1 MSEATEMLYVY
12 AIVPGGDYTPAVTG
26 IDGSELQII
35 GREAGPKAVVHRHTA
50 GPFDGPDEDV
60 RRWVLEHSEVIDD
73 AWQSAAAILPVSFNV
88 IVRSDPD
95 SEATAAE
102 QLQHWL
108 DDSAD
113 TLGKRLEELRDTSE
127 LRVEISLDRGLL
139 EEVDAEVGGMKAEM
153 EGRPAGVRR
162 LLEKRLEKT
171 EKELVDRAADGIYP
185 EVRARI
191 ASHCLDIEEY
201 RSPSREP
208 GLTPVLMASCL
219 VRSTEV
225 TALGAELTALQKEQ
239 PALSIRFLG
248 PWPPYSFADVSVSD
262 DRASATQNT
271 DASSTDASET
281 GASTTNPH
289 GERT

>member
-1 MSEATEMLYVY
+1 MSDGTEMLYVY

-26 IDGSELQII
+26 IDGSALQVI
-35 GREAGPKAVVHRHTA
+35 GRDAGPKAVVHRHTG
-50 GPFDGPDEDV
+50 GPFDGPDDDV

-95 SEATAAE
+95 TEATAGE

-113 TLGKRLEELRDTSE
+113 TLAKRLEELRDTSE
-127 LRVEISLDRGLL
+127 LRVELSLDRGLL

-201 RSPSREP
+201 RSTNREP

-262 DRASATQNT
+262 ERTPATAN
-271 DASSTDASET
+271 ASSTDAS
-281 GASTTNPH
+281 ATNPH